1 MANRRDFL
9 LTASATLATAT
20 LAGCTGSNTGRGDS
34 LDASD
39 TNGFEELGG
48 TEPIY
53 IDGFT
58 ASQYCEFTYQGEI
71 KKLDEG
77 FEDVGKIDILVVS
90 EPVFRNIWLSGSE
103 SDSGFAGFDENFLE
117 NPPENRIESASQFDV
132 SGESE
137 GSGQLPAGNYR
148 ILVVNHGERTI
159 EVSLEID
166 TYEYNREGDSVSCD
180 QNASPLDI
188 RYISVTGRYP
198 YVMMYHID
206 VNDRSGDEYSLSLDL
221 QSARQEL
228 SFSNTQERD
237 ICGVSFVYYDE
248 VDMELD
254 VGDELRADIT
264 VSKDGEEYDT
274 QSVTFTASEWTDDIT

>member
-20 LAGCTGSNTGRGDS
+20 LAGCTGSNTGRGDT
-34 LDASD
+34 LDSSD
-39 TNGFEELGG
+39 TFEFKEIGG

-53 IDGFT
+53 SIGIT
-58 ASQYCEFTYQGEI
+58 ATRYCELTYRGEVR
-71 KKLDEG
+71 KAEEG
-77 FEDVGKIDILVVS
+77 FENAGEVDILVIS
-90 EPVFRNIWLSGSE
+90 EPVYRDILLSGSE
-103 SDSGFAGFDENFLE
+103 SEDSFAGLDSDFLE
-117 NPPENRIESASQFDV
+117 NPPSDRIESPSQFDV
-132 SGESE
+132 NGEIE
-137 GSGQLPAGNYR
+137 GSGQMPAGNYR
-148 ILVVNHGERTI
+148 LLVINQGERNVEFTLDT
-159 EVSLEID
+159 E
-166 TYEYNREGDSVSCD
+166 TYEYNRDSESVSCD

-188 RYISVTGRYP
+188 KYISVTGRYP

-206 VNDRSGDEYSLSLDL
+206 VNDESGDEYSLSLDL

-237 ICGVSFVYYDE
+237 ICGASFVYYDE

-274 QSVTFTASEWTDDIT
+274 QNITFTASERTDDI